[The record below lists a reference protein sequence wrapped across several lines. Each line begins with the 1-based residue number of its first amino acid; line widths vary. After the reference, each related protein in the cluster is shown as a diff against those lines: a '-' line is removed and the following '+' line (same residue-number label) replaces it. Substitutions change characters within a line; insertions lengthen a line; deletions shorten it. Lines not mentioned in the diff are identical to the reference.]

1 MKTHNRYIAIL
12 CAAGMLLLILDSQ
25 TALNGATE
33 GISLCIN
40 SLIPSLFPFFVL
52 SILLTGALAG
62 QAIRCLK
69 PIGKLCKLPA
79 GSESIFAVCMLGG
92 YPVGA
97 QNISLL
103 FQQGQLTH
111 TQAMRLLGFCNNAGP
126 SFIFGVLGSM
136 FSFKIAPWLLW
147 SIHLLSAFIVGALLP
162 VSENEC
168 RISPQIKQ
176 IDFTEALSRAVKLQ
190 ALVCGWVIFMR
201 VILAFTEKWIFQ
213 HFPLSMQI
221 IFSGLLELSNG
232 CIRLSTHPCEGL
244 RFIIASA
251 LLSLGGICVTLQ
263 TASAAKGISMRMY
276 FPGKLL
282 QCSISILLSVFLQFV
297 FPAESRFIC
306 SSVIIIPF
314 IAIVLLPFMLNQNNS
329 GILGSNG
336 V

>member
-1 MKTHNRYIAIL
+1 MKTHNRYIAII

-25 TALNGATE
+25 TALNGAAE

-111 TQAMRLLGFCNNAGP
+111 TQAERMLGFCNNAGP
-126 SFIFGVLGSM
+126 SFIFGVLGIM
-136 FSFKIAPWLLW
+136 FSSKITPWLLW
-147 SIHLLSAFIVGALLP
+147 SIHILSALIVGALLP

-168 RISPQIKQ
+168 RISPRIKQ

-201 VILAFTEKWIFQ
+201 VILAFMERWVF
-213 HFPLSMQI
+213 HYFPLNLQI
-221 IFSGLLELSNG
+221 IISGLLELSNG
-232 CIRLSTHPCEGL
+232 CIRLSTLPNEGL

-263 TASAAKGISMRMY
+263 TTSASKGVSMRMY

-282 QCSISILLSVFLQFV
+282 QCSISILISTFLQYS
-297 FPAESRFIC
+297 FPVGSRFVC
-306 SSVIIIPF
+306 PEAIIIPLLVIVSVPF
-314 IAIVLLPFMLNQNNS
+314 ILKPK
-329 GILGSNG
+329 
-336 V
+336 

>member
-111 TQAMRLLGFCNNAGP
+111 TQAERMLGFCNNAGP

-136 FSFKIAPWLLW
+136 FSSKITPWLLW
-147 SIHLLSAFIVGALLP
+147 SIHILSALIVGALLP

-168 RISPQIKQ
+168 RISPRIKQ

-201 VILAFTEKWIFQ
+201 VILAFMERWVL
-213 HFPLSMQI
+213 HYFPLNLQI
-221 IFSGLLELSNG
+221 IISGLLELSNG
-232 CIRLSTHPCEGL
+232 CIRLSTLPNEGL

-263 TASAAKGISMRMY
+263 TTSASKGVSMRMY
-276 FPGKLL
+276 FLGKLL
-282 QCSISILLSVFLQFV
+282 QCSISILISTFLQYS
-297 FPAESRFIC
+297 FPVGSRFVC
-306 SSVIIIPF
+306 PEAIIIPLLV
-314 IAIVLLPFMLNQNNS
+314 IVSVPFMLKPK
-329 GILGSNG
+329 
-336 V
+336 

>member
-1 MKTHNRYIAIL
+1 MKTHNRYIAII

-25 TALNGATE
+25 TALNGAAE

-97 QNISLL
+97 QSISLL

-111 TQAMRLLGFCNNAGP
+111 TQAERMLGFCNNAGP

-136 FSFKIAPWLLW
+136 FSSKITPWLLW
-147 SIHLLSAFIVGALLP
+147 SIHILSALIVGALLP

-168 RISPQIKQ
+168 RISPRIKQ

-201 VILAFTEKWIFQ
+201 VILAFMERWVLHYTAYCR
-213 HFPLSMQI
+213 P
-221 IFSGLLELSNG
+221 
-232 CIRLSTHPCEGL
+232 CIRWRNHSQRC
-244 RFIIASA
+244 
-251 LLSLGGICVTLQ
+251 
-263 TASAAKGISMRMY
+263 
-276 FPGKLL
+276 KLW
-282 QCSISILLSVFLQFV
+282 
-297 FPAESRFIC
+297 R
-306 SSVIIIPF
+306 
-314 IAIVLLPFMLNQNNS
+314 
-329 GILGSNG
+329 
-336 V
+336 